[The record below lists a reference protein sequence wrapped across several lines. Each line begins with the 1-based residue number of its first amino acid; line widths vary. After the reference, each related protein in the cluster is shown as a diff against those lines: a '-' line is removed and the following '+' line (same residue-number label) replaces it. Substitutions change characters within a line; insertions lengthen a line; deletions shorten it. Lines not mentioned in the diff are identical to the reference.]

1 MKRFLILISFM
12 IATVFCSGQSI
23 GDTTYRRTVID
34 NFMKLANETL
44 VSLGKDTVNTVYEA
58 WEEGSY
64 LHIINNLSIPD
75 RKIIE
80 EEFDRGHMIAIGIDP
95 D

>member
-1 MKRFLILISFM
+1 MKRFLILITFL

-23 GDTTYRRTVID
+23 EDTTYRRTVID
-34 NFMKLANETL
+34 NFMKSANEIL
-44 VSLGKDTVNTVYEA
+44 VSWEKDTVNTVYEA

-80 EEFDRGHMIAIGIDP
+80 EELDRSHMIFIGIDP